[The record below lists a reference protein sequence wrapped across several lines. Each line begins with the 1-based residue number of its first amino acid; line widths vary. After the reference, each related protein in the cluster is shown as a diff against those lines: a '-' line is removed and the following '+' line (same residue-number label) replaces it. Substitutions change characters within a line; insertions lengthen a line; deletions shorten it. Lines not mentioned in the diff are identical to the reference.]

1 MTSLNSFDME
11 TIDYLK
17 VRSTPVTY
25 LRHIQARGELWKWIL
40 RLSLNRYSVLRWSEC
55 IENYIF

>member
-25 LRHIQARGELWKWIL
+25 LRHIQARGGTLEMDIKIEPQQIL
-40 RLSLNRYSVLRWSEC
+40 C
-55 IENYIF
+55 ITLERMY